1 MYGSSQIILSLT
13 LIKGIMHERMAIRQS
28 TTSVFY
34 PWLAKI
40 TTNYNSKV
48 EVSHC
53 NGVLLNA
60 SKILILEYFSDTQ
73 KGSYIILCNAGTSV

>member
-1 MYGSSQIILSLT
+1 MTQ
-13 LIKGIMHERMAIRQS
+13 RQS
-28 TTSVFY
+28 TDSIFY

-48 EVSHC
+48 QVSHC

-60 SKILILEYFSDTQ
+60 SKIFILEYFSETE
-73 KGSYIILCNAGTSV
+73 KGSYIIHIT

>member
-1 MYGSSQIILSLT
+1 
-13 LIKGIMHERMAIRQS
+13 MHERMAIRQS
-28 TTSVFY
+28 PTSEFY

-60 SKILILEYFSDTQ
+60 SKILILDISEDGRGNRYN
-73 KGSYIILCNAGTSV
+73 IITIVD

>member
-1 MYGSSQIILSLT
+1 
-13 LIKGIMHERMAIRQS
+13 MHARMTKRQS
-28 TTSVFY
+28 STSVFY

-48 EVSHC
+48 QVSHC

-60 SKILILEYFSDTQ
+60 SKIFLLEYFSETE
-73 KGSYIILCNAGTSV
+73 KGSYIIHIT